1 MDESEMNEYDEHIVN
16 NFITL
21 TSPKNRERSGSN
33 HFKFNIK
40 EKNNTQARFRD
51 SGDTHWCK
59 NKKDQRIQFFNLKNN
74 LINNIKDIKEES
86 ERER

>member
-40 EKNNTQARFRD
+40 VEKNNT
-51 SGDTHWCK
+51 
-59 NKKDQRIQFFNLKNN
+59 
-74 LINNIKDIKEES
+74 
-86 ERER
+86 